1 MLCTHIFPCA
11 IEVYPITKHGKLHTK
26 IIFLLIQNDVDFIPH
41 NSLKKYFDFH
51 LQKVFSLT
59 NPINGQ
65 RDGGNAQ

>member
-26 IIFLLIQNDVDFIPH
+26 KNLLIQNNVDFISH
-41 NSLKKYFDFH
+41 NSLIKHFDFD

-59 NPINGQ
+59 NTINGQ